1 MFRCKG
7 LNKNKTSKTRLSTI
21 VKYSFREITNAHCT
35 INYEKALSMFIVEY
49 QEISPTGFTSMGWTS
64 EF

>member
-7 LNKNKTSKTRLSTI
+7 LNRNKTSKTRLSAI
-21 VKYSFREITNAHCT
+21 MKYSFREITNAHCT
-35 INYEKALSMFIVEY
+35 IHSEKALSMFILEY
-49 QEISPTGFTSMGWTS
+49 QISPTGFTSMGWTS

>member
-35 INYEKALSMFIVEY
+35 INSEKALSMFTLEY
-49 QEISPTGFTSMGWTS
+49 QISPTGFTSMGWAS

>member
-7 LNKNKTSKTRLSTI
+7 LNRNKTSKTRLSGI
-21 VKYSFREITNAHCT
+21 MKYSFREITNAHCT
-35 INYEKALSMFIVEY
+35 INSEKALSMFTLEY
-49 QEISPTGFTSMGWTS
+49 QISPTGFTSMGWTS

>member
-7 LNKNKTSKTRLSTI
+7 LNENKTSNTRLSTI

-35 INYEKALSMFIVEY
+35 INSEKALSMFILEY
-49 QEISPTGFTSMGWTS
+49 QISPTDFTSMGYTS